1 MIVGRHKNLYDMK
14 IYHTMLFEWLP
25 LSMNVIIVFL
35 TIFNNLS
42 ELTQSSVLDD
52 LLGNHDAEEQK
63 VKRYSNII
71 VMILMR

>member
-1 MIVGRHKNLYDMK
+1 MASFVDEC
-14 IYHTMLFEWLP
+14 YHCF
-25 LSMNVIIVFL
+25 IVFL
-35 TIFNNLS
+35 TILNNLS